1 MTEDELKALMQ
12 RLEDTPELPEEDVE
26 RIRRWGEILSTVLE
40 DIEGDI
46 GMPGVLML
54 LSKAFVT
61 LAVVTEIPLE
71 RLQVGVALSYA
82 VIKDDLDN
90 KDNLTSSQF
99 VH

>member
-12 RLEDTPELPEEDVE
+12 RLESAPDLPEEDVE
-26 RIRRWGEILSTVLE
+26 RIKRWGEVLSTVLE

-82 VIKDDLDN
+82 VIKDDFDN